1 LFVEEAEFDK
11 FADEYYAIHADNI
24 SMSGEGPS
32 YFAEYKIRD
41 LVRTYNG
48 LRHPNSGPS
57 VLDFGSGVGTSVPFL
72 RRYMP
77 EARVTCLDVSSKSLT
92 IGRLRFGKD
101 AEFVLFDGTSI
112 PFPDQTFDMVFAACV
127 FHHIDHREHPSLL
140 RELFRVLAPGG
151 AALVYE
157 HNPYNPLTRYV
168 VNTCVF
174 DSNARLVSARSMRQR
189 FLAAGFLNPSVRYRV
204 FFPAALRRLR
214 VLEPFLTWFPIG
226 AQYYVAACK

>member
-1 LFVEEAEFDK
+1 
-11 FADEYYAIHADNI
+11 
-24 SMSGEGPS
+24 
-32 YFAEYKIRD
+32 
-41 LVRTYNG
+41 
-48 LRHPNSGPS
+48 
-57 VLDFGSGVGTSVPFL
+57 
-72 RRYMP
+72 
-77 EARVTCLDVSSKSLT
+77 VSSKSLT

-101 AEFVLFDGTSI
+101 AEFVVFDGTSI

-214 VLEPFLTWFPIG
+214 VLEPFLTWLPIG